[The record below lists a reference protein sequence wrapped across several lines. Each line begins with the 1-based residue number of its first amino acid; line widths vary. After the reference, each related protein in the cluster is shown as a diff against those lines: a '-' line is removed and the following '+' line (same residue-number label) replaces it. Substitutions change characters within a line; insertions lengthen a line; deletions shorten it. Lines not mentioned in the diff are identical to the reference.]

1 MRHRTGLRI
10 AACLTALFLV
20 TVVASPSY
28 ASTACQ
34 RRALWE
40 QDFDFIDRITLA
52 CTGLTEAAGIIAG
65 LYVPYPALVT
75 AVGGPW
81 ATKMLGYAA
90 AYGINL
96 KSIGLDKRYACRVV
110 RTALA
115 ARHQPSHTGAPK
127 PRQLRAVPPGRRRVQ
142 GPAESG
148 NLPALPAAGRTLQR
162 NLTVLSVRR
171 GRAAS

>member
-115 ARHQPSHTGAPK
+115 ARHQPSHTV
-127 PRQLRAVPPGRRRVQ
+127 RQSLVSYGLCPPADDACKARRKAEIFQRFRL
-142 GPAESG
+142 PAEPCSE
-148 NLPALPAAGRTLQR
+148 T
-162 NLTVLSVRR
+162 
-171 GRAAS
+171 